1 MTGPCSAS
9 SSARRSPIARA
20 DRACEREHITPVEER
35 VGTEYANEFRQ
46 ENERLIK
53 QVKPAP

>member
-9 SSARRSPIARA
+9 SSARRSPSRVPI
-20 DRACEREHITPVEER
+20 RACERRHITPVEER
-35 VGTEYANEFRQ
+35 VAPQYANEFRQ